1 MDYYGIFRGRI
12 STGLG
17 KYVQMQKSYQLQLQP
32 IASSPQRDKSLH
44 SVLHVKP
51 RVPVNLF
58 SSSSW
63 NPALWMKLKLPQF
76 CERS

>member
-1 MDYYGIFRGRI
+1 MEYLGGGSALDLV
-12 STGLG
+12 STS
-17 KYVQMQKSYQLQLQP
+17 KCRSYQLQLQP
-32 IASSPQRDKSLH
+32 IASGPQYDKSLH